1 MMPSSIELEQIS
13 RSQTR
18 QQVLLII
25 LCIVL
30 AASTITTWQS
40 ARAMRESNEIQRQL
54 LAQTADAP
62 SKGPQ
67 KRHASA
73 RPATKA
79 ITQSRP
85 SPSLRHAVE
94 GTGNRQAMIDGTVRA
109 DLTNTHALLVR
120 PGRQ

>member
-1 MMPSSIELEQIS
+1 MTPSCRELEQIS
-13 RSQTR
+13 KSQTR
-18 QQVLLII
+18 QQILLII

-30 AASTITTWQS
+30 AASTIITWKS
-40 ARAMRESNEIQRQL
+40 ARAMREASEIQRQL

-79 ITQSRP
+79 STQSRR
-85 SPSLRHAVE
+85 SPSLRHEVE
-94 GTGNRQAMIDGTVRA
+94 ETGNRQAMTERTARA
-109 DLTNTHALLVR
+109 DLTSAHALLVR